1 MSSEATAA
9 ASSAATAAA
18 AANPASGAA
27 QLYLHNMGD
36 NLKMLKRQLRGKDGR
51 PGEAQLY
58 MANVATK
65 PNANLIF
72 VVGDAD
78 LGRLARVVRAPST
91 YKGQDNSAY
100 TISLALT
107 GEDAEGA
114 KALWQTIIAG
124 MKEHRVLDPSMV
136 TTPDIMK
143 MVSFPIISETE
154 DGAVFMTVTLG
165 DDTEYLSKINNPK
178 SKLHGRFK
186 RITRD
191 QIHKNDRVVVVIKL
205 DRHREAPRHRFNRY
219 AQRVFVIEQDKNASN
234 SAGIIGSSGMQVEV
248 VDYDSSLE
256 DEEEEGGAAG
266 AAAAADPAPAAA
278 TTKGTKRARPAA
290 EEEEETPE
298 DDNDAFEQAMQ
309 RARTSV

>member
-1 MSSEATAA
+1 MSYEA
-9 ASSAATAAA
+9 ASSAPTAAA
-18 AANPASGAA
+18 AAAPNPASSAA
-27 QLYLHNMGD
+27 QLYLHNMSG
-36 NLKMLKRQLRGKDGR
+36 NLKMLKREMRGKDGR
-51 PGEAQLY
+51 AGEVQRY

-78 LGRLARVVRAPST
+78 TGRLARVVRAPST
-91 YKGQDNSAY
+91 FKEQPNSAY
-100 TISLALT
+100 TISLALQ
-107 GEDAEGA
+107 GEDADGA
-114 KALWQTIIAG
+114 RYLWEAIIAG
-124 MKEHRVLDPSMV
+124 MKEHRILDPKMV

-143 MVSFPIISETE
+143 MVSFPIISETD

-165 DDTEYLSKINNPK
+165 DDTEYLRKINKPK
-178 SKLHGRFK
+178 SKFHGRFK

-191 QIHKNDRVVVVIKL
+191 QVHKNDRVVVVIKL

-219 AQRVFVIEQDKNASN
+219 AQRVFVIEQDKDAS
-234 SAGIIGSSGMQVEV
+234 SDAGIIGSSGAQVEV

-256 DEEEEGGAAG
+256 DEEEGEGGSVEVAAP
-266 AAAAADPAPAAA
+266 AAAAAAA
-278 TTKGTKRARPAA
+278 TKGTKRARPAA
-290 EEEEETPE
+290 EEEAETPE